1 MDATKLAH
9 DMKED
14 GMSFRWSAWDMKPN
28 SHAKQYK
35 LLPSLE
41 ENDKKSEVSYV
52 LL

>member
-1 MDATKLAH
+1 MDATKLAR
-9 DMKED
+9 DMKDD

-35 LLPSLE
+35 LLPSPE
-41 ENDKKSEVSYV
+41 VNDKKSEVSYV